1 MSSWAATEL
10 LSANF
15 GDARL
20 TRRLIGLTTALA
32 AHPTASVPEA
42 CGNSAA
48 TKAAYRFWDH
58 DAVTPE
64 AIHAAHQQA
73 LLGRLAGVSCLLA
86 IQDTTALDFTAH
98 PATRDL
104 GSLHPSTRHGMWVH
118 SVLLAVPD
126 GAPVG
131 VIDQQVWARDPARVG
146 ISKQR
151 RQRATAEKESQ
162 RWLDAQAAT
171 LDRLP
176 AAVRVVTVADR
187 EADIFDLFA
196 APRRPGADLL
206 VRAAHDRALAASATR
221 LWATIRAVPAWGS
234 ATVTLRRGDDRPPR
248 DAVLTLRAMT
258 TTLLPPRHHPQRATL
273 TPVTVA
279 VVLAREEAPPP
290 EATPVT
296 WLLLTTVPVVTLTD
310 AITAVR
316 WYTQRWLIE
325 RWHFV
330 LKSGCAIERLQLET
344 AARLARAVA
353 TYSVVAWR
361 LLWLTYQG
369 RATPDAPCTVA
380 LDEAE
385 WQALWCHTHRTPLPP
400 ATAPPL
406 GAAVRWIARL
416 GGHQGR
422 KGDGAPGVQTIWRGL
437 RHLEDLTAMYLL
449 LRTPVRLM
457 GNA

>member
-10 LSANF
+10 VSADF

-42 CGNSAA
+42 CGTPAA

-58 DAVTPE
+58 DAVTPH
-64 AIHAAHQQA
+64 AIHAAHHRA
-73 LLGRLAGVSCLLA
+73 LLGRLAGVSALLA

-104 GSLHPSTRHGMWVH
+104 GPLHPATRHGVWVH
-118 SVLLAVPD
+118 SVLLARPD

-131 VIDQQVWARDPARVG
+131 VVDQQVWARDAAMIG

-196 APRRPGADLL
+196 APRRAGADLL
-206 VRAAHDRALAASATR
+206 VRAAHDRALAESATR

-248 DAVLTLRAMT
+248 EAVLTLRAMT
-258 TTLLPPRHHPQRATL
+258 ATLLPPRHHPQRATL
-273 TPVTVA
+273 APVSVA
-279 VVLAREEAPPP
+279 VVLASEEAPPP
-290 EATPVT
+290 EVTPVT
-296 WLLLTTVPVVTLTD
+296 WLLLTTVPVTTLAD
-310 AITAVR
+310 ALTCVR

-325 RWHFV
+325 RWHFI

-361 LLWLTYQG
+361 LLWLTYQA

-385 WQALWCHTHRTPLPP
+385 WQALWCHTHRIPRPP

-406 GAAVRWIARL
+406 DEAVRWIARL

-422 KGDGAPGVQTIWRGL
+422 KGDGVPGVQTIWRGL
-437 RHLEDLTAMYLL
+437 RHLEDLTAMYRLL
-449 LRTPVRLM
+449 HTPVGLM

>member
-10 LSANF
+10 AAAAF

-20 TRRLIGLTTALA
+20 TQRLIRLTTALA
-32 AHPTASVPEA
+32 THPTASVPEA
-42 CGNSAA
+42 CGNPAA

-58 DAVTPE
+58 DAVTPQ

-73 LLGRLAGVSCLLA
+73 LLERLTTIPRVLA
-86 IQDTTALDFTAH
+86 IQDTTALNFTAH

-104 GSLHPSTRHGMWVH
+104 GPLHPSTQHGLWVH
-118 SVLLAVPD
+118 SVLLAQPD
-126 GAPVG
+126 AAPLG
-131 VIDQQVWARDPARVG
+131 LIDQQVWARDPATVG

-151 RQRATAEKESQ
+151 RQRATGEKESQ

-206 VRAAHDRALAASATR
+206 VRAAHDRALAESAAR
-221 LWATIRAVPAWGS
+221 LWETIRTVPAWG
-234 ATVTLRRGDDRPPR
+234 THPLTLRRGDDRPPR
-248 DAVLTLRAMT
+248 EAVLTLRAT
-258 TTLLPPRHHPQRATL
+258 TVTLLPPRHHPQRATL
-273 TPVTVA
+273 TPVTVSL
-279 VVLAREEAPPP
+279 VLATEEAPPAQTP
-290 EATPVT
+290 PVT
-296 WLLLTTVPVVTLTD
+296 WLLVTTLPVVTVDD
-310 AITAVR
+310 AITCLR
-316 WYTQRWLIE
+316 WYAQRWLIE

-330 LKSGCAIERLQLET
+330 LKSGCGVEKLQLET
-344 AARLARAVA
+344 AARLHRALA
-353 TYSVVAWR
+353 TYSIVAWR
-361 LLWLTYQG
+361 LLWLTYQA
-369 RATPDAPCTVA
+369 RATPDVPCTVA

-385 WQALWCHTHRTPLPP
+385 WQALWCITHQTPHPP
-400 ATAPPL
+400 AIAPPL

-422 KGDGAPGVQTIWRGL
+422 KGDGEPGVQTLWRGL
-437 RHLEDLTAMYLL
+437 RHLEDLAAMYRL
-449 LRTPVRLM
+449 LRTPPGLM